1 MAALFASAAS
11 SAYISSPSEKSTVT
25 PLEGSLAQASIS
37 VSEDGDSR
45 RPLVTSITRAP
56 TGTADEDYSDENDAV
71 RKPDED
77 NVGERCELESF
88 TQCSRSHL
96 WKLMMSFYDR
106 KGPESWSQGIVPHFI
121 TCNAFI
127 GRSYAKVL
135 LGFLRDC
142 MNKKSK
148 IALDFNE
155 PMYIIELGTGSGK
168 FCYFMLKALQEMKD
182 VCDFPI
188 AKIVYVMTDFTE
200 NNFKFWRDH
209 PSLKPYFESGILD
222 AGIFDAVN
230 DRTITLWRSGK
241 VLGPG
246 VSKNPIC
253 VVANYLFDTLYHDIF
268 QVDEGQLKEGLISV
282 GSKRREEPDPLEPDI
297 IKRLDNRF
305 QYTPITPDYYT
316 DEEGDEVH
324 FRRILRWYHEH
335 FRADP
340 SGGSF
345 LLPIGALRALRR
357 LAAFSSS
364 GSALVIS
371 GDKGNNNPEHFSGIM
386 DPHIAVHGSF
396 SLMVNYHAIGM
407 WFTSRGGFTL
417 HNPQEEASLKVSCFV
432 LTADPVIAAENQG
445 EKEADAWLGDA
456 ITDKDNERSS
466 AFPHLRVAFSDA
478 VDLFGPNDFF
488 VLQKSL
494 KEDAP
499 NPPLKAV
506 VALLKLGDWD
516 PDVFFKFRDVILN
529 QVPNCGAKLRN
540 DLCRGI
546 PRVWS
551 NYYMLDTDKDI
562 AFEIGRFYYGI
573 REYAEALKYYIESN
587 RSVGEHHVTYHNQG
601 LCHYSEGRLE
611 TALEFFLKS
620 ISLNSDYEK
629 AKSWIE
635 KVQKELATR
644 VLVPNVVGEKVDGDG
659 DGAGDIAVSSASVPV
674 PPAAV
679 VESIDGGGGGGVNL
693 NVSPPAVPTNEE
705 DAAATTTTTGTAEDG
720 SVVVD
725 SVTVATATVVDQSQT

>member
-1 MAALFASAAS
+1 MASLSLS
-11 SAYISSPSEKSTVT
+11 PLVSLSPSETEITDGSIAEIESVQSVQRPRTLNPSPNGGSDDDYEENEIRKSDEEN
-25 PLEGSLAQASIS
+25 P
-37 VSEDGDSR
+37 DGD
-45 RPLVTSITRAP
+45 
-56 TGTADEDYSDENDAV
+56 
-71 RKPDED
+71 
-77 NVGERCELESF
+77 RCELESF

-142 MNKKSK
+142 MSPKSK
-148 IALDFNE
+148 TPLDPNE
-155 PMYIIELGTGSGK
+155 PMYIIELGAGSGK
-168 FCYFMLKALQEMKD
+168 FSYFMLKALQEMKD
-182 VCDFPI
+182 VSDFPVD
-188 AKIVYVMTDFTE
+188 KIVYVMTDFTE

-209 PSLKPYFESGILD
+209 PSLKQYFQSGHLD

-230 DRTITLWRSGK
+230 DRTITLWRSKK

-246 VSKNPIC
+246 VSKNPLCI
-253 VVANYLFDTLYHDIF
+253 VANYLFDTLYHDIF
-268 QVDEGQLKEGLISV
+268 QVDGGELKEGLISV
-282 GSKRREEPDPLEPDI
+282 GSKRKEEPDPLEPDI

-305 QYTPITPDYYT
+305 QYVPITPDYYL
-316 DEEGDEVH
+316 DEDGDEVH

-335 FRADP
+335 FRTNPAGA
-340 SGGSF
+340 SL

-357 LAAFSSS
+357 LAAFSN

-371 GDKGNNNPEHFSGIM
+371 GDKGNNNPEHFTGLM

-432 LTADPVIAAENQG
+432 LTAGA
-445 EKEADAWLGDA
+445 EADKEVKAEQDSDWLGLA
-456 ITDKDNERSS
+456 ITSKDYDRSLD
-466 AFPHLRVAFSDA
+466 FPHLKVAFNDA

-488 VLQKSL
+488 VLQKCL

-499 NPPLKAV
+499 NPPLKAL

-516 PDVFFKFRDVILN
+516 PDVFFKFRDAILN
-529 QVPNCGAKLRN
+529 QVPNCGPKLRN

-573 REYAEALKYYIESN
+573 REYGEALKYYQESS
-587 RSVGEHHVTYHNQG
+587 RSVGQHHVTFHNEG
-601 LCHYSEGRLE
+601 LCFYSQGQLE
-611 TALEFFLKS
+611 EALERFQMS
-620 ISLNSDYEK
+620 VSLNGEYEK

-635 KVQKELATR
+635 KVQKELATKKAVDV
-644 VLVPNVVGEKVDGDG
+644 VLPEVAPLLDISDDAVV
-659 DGAGDIAVSSASVPV
+659 APPPV
-674 PPAAV
+674 PPV
-679 VESIDGGGGGGVNL
+679 
-693 NVSPPAVPTNEE
+693 
-705 DAAATTTTTGTAEDG
+705 AAATAL
-720 SVVVD
+720 S
-725 SVTVATATVVDQSQT
+725 AP